1 MYIYIYTRTRMYTCE
16 YIYVYIHLCVYIY
29 IRVCHACNQVY
40 SYTSMKGSLLL
51 LCVFVLNWHLWVKA
65 CMLSRYVSIA
75 SLHVVVDAVTCLTI
89 AGIFLVHQCVR

>member
-1 MYIYIYTRTRMYTCE
+1 MYIYIHVHACIHVNI
-16 YIYVYIHLCVYIY
+16 YICIYICVCVYIY